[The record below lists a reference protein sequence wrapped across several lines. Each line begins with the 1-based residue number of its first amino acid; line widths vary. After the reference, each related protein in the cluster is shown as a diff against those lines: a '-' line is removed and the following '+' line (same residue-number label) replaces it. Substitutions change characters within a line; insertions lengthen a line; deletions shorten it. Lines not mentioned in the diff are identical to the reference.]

1 MAVQLGV
8 KSQIC
13 GIFTALTVA
22 AGLIFLAPTL
32 EDLPKA
38 SLAAIVMV
46 SAEGLMDFQMPLRLY
61 RSGRSS
67 FRKDLVV
74 WMVGFLCTIM
84 CGALYG
90 IVLSVL
96 VAIGQVVADAATPQ
110 AVCLGEVQY
119 LQQFHDLEAWPEARE
134 LPGMLLFE
142 FRGPLVFASAEC
154 FEEEI
159 ERRRLRGDYQVV
171 ILCMGA
177 VTQVDYSALEM
188 LRGLLKEWK
197 SKQIQCLVAAAESKV
212 LELLKE
218 QLGHELL
225 EQFKDESGQKAH
237 PTAREEVMSIE
248 DAVARARE
256 MLKSDAGG

>member
-1 MAVQLGV
+1 MQLGV

-13 GIFTALTVA
+13 GICTALTVA
-22 AGLIFLAPTL
+22 AGLIFLAPSL
-32 EDLPKA
+32 EELPKA

-46 SAEGLMDFQMPLRLY
+46 SAEGLMDFKMPLSLW
-61 RSGRSS
+61 RSPRSS

-74 WMVGFLCTIM
+74 WMVGFLCTIL

-96 VAIGQVVADAATPQ
+96 VAIGQVVADAATPA
-110 AVCLGEVQY
+110 AVCLGEVKY
-119 LQQFHDLEAWPEARE
+119 LKQFHDMEAWPEAKA
-134 LPGMLLFE
+134 LPGILLFE
-142 FRGPLVFASAEC
+142 FRGPMVFASAEC
-154 FEEEI
+154 FEEEL
-159 ERRRLRGDYQVV
+159 ERRRLQGDYRVV

-188 LRGLLKEWK
+188 LRGILSEWK
-197 SKQIQCLVAAAESKV
+197 SKEVHCLVAAAESKV
-212 LELLKE
+212 LELFKE

-225 EQFKDESGQKAH
+225 EQFEEESKGQAH

-248 DAVARARE
+248 DAVARARK
-256 MLKSDAGG
+256 MLKIDSAGG